1 MDTYDLVVIGSGPGG
16 YVCAIRAAQ
25 NGLKTALV
33 EKYSCFG
40 GTCLNVGCIPYKSLL
55 GIQKQPLPV
64 IALETEENSKNC
76 FDYKWQSEGIL
87 ILGNEEYGVSSEILE
102 LCQDVVSIPMYGI
115 KQSLNLACAFSVV
128 SYLVPP
134 YR

>member
-1 MDTYDLVVIGSGPGG
+1 MKVLFFVLADGAGTGKKSILSGYSPSPKNKQ
-16 YVCAIRAAQ
+16 VQKAAMQ
-25 NGLKTALV
+25 TENWMKWQKVECIKTWL
-33 EKYSCFG
+33 
-40 GTCLNVGCIPYKSLL
+40 
-55 GIQKQPLPV
+55 QKQPLPV

-128 SYLVPP
+128 SYLVPS